1 MGIVLGID
9 IGGSMTK
16 IVGFTSLNDLVGEQQ
31 VKATDQITSMYG
43 AIGNFLRKYHLPLSE
58 IGKIVLTGV
67 GASFFSDDIYG
78 IPTVK
83 VDEFIA
89 IGYGGLYLAKTDEA
103 FVVSMGTGTAFVRAG
118 KNQITHLG
126 GSGVGGGTLLG
137 LASIML
143 NKHDIDAVLAL
154 AENGYAEKVDL
165 LVKDIISHEI
175 PSLPP
180 NLTASN
186 FGNVKSGAT
195 ESDIAIGII
204 NMIIQTIGMLAAFV
218 SKNDT
223 IKRFIMTGTLSTL
236 PQAKEIFDAIG
247 EMHGLKF
254 IIPYNAVYA
263 TAIGAA
269 VSYMNGVARR

>member
-9 IGGSMTK
+9 IGGSTTK
-16 IVGFTSLNDLVGEQQ
+16 IVGFSAYDELLGEQQ

-43 AIGNFLRKYHLPLSE
+43 AIGNFLRKYRVSLKD
-58 IGKIVLTGV
+58 IDKIVLTGV
-67 GASFFSDDIYG
+67 GATFFDDDIYG

-103 FVVSMGTGTAFVRAG
+103 FVVSMGTGTAFVRAAPEG
-118 KNQITHLG
+118 ITHLG

-143 NKHDIDAVLAL
+143 NKRDIDAVLDL
-154 AENGYAEKVDL
+154 AENGYVENVDL
-165 LVKDIISHEI
+165 LVKDILNYEI

-180 NLTASN
+180 NITASN
-186 FGNVKSGAT
+186 FGNVKNNASDA
-195 ESDIAIGII
+195 DIAIGVI
-204 NMIIQTIGMLAAFV
+204 NMIVQTIGMLSAFV
-218 SKNDT
+218 SKNDM
-223 IKRFIMTGTLSTL
+223 IKQFIMTGTLSTL
-236 PQAKEIFDAIG
+236 PQARDIFDAIG
-247 EMHGLKF
+247 NMHGLKF

-269 VSYMNGVARR
+269 VSYMKPPRL